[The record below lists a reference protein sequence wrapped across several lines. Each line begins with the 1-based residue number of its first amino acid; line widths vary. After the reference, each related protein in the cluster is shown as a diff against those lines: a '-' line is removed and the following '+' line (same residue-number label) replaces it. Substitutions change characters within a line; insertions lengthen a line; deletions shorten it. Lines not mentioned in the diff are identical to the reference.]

1 MYNGSGGFMKNVFG
15 TAVRVHM
22 CLGILIVIILVLAV
36 PLAALAHA
44 KMLRSTPGAGD
55 VSQPPP
61 QVELWFNEL
70 LDAKFNSIAVFPAAE
85 LNAKPRTSLTKGEA
99 QVDPQDRTHLI
110 VPLKPL
116 PPGNYMVEW
125 RVLSLDGHSAP
136 GRFEFRVLGS
146 K

>member
-1 MYNGSGGFMKNVFG
+1 MKNVFG
-15 TAVRVHM
+15 TAGRIHM
-22 CLGILIVIILVLAV
+22 CIQILLVNVLILAV

-44 KMLRSTPGAGD
+44 KMVRSTPGEGEAL
-55 VSQPPP
+55 QPPP

-70 LDAKFNSIAVFPAAE
+70 LDAKLNSIVVFPAAE
-85 LNAKPRTSLTKGEA
+85 LNAKPRANLTKGDA
-99 QVDPQDRTHLI
+99 QVDPRDRTHLF
-110 VPLKPL
+110 VALKPL
-116 PPGNYMVEW
+116 PPGNYTVEW

>member
-1 MYNGSGGFMKNVFG
+1 MKNVFG
-15 TAVRVHM
+15 TAGPIHT
-22 CLGILIVIILVLAV
+22 CIQILLVTALILAV

-44 KMLRSTPGAGD
+44 KMLRSTPGAGE
-55 VSQPPP
+55 VLQPPP

-70 LDAKFNSIAVFPAAE
+70 LDAKFNSIAVFPTAE
-85 LNAKPRTSLTKGEA
+85 LNAKPRASLTKGEA